1 MCIAKKDLTCPTCNR
16 SFKRKDHSERPFWET
31 WNKNEDEDETE
42 AKDLPC
48 MINSF
53 EVSSLL
59 HSWIP
64 LSTKQENKVNNQTSD
79 QL

>member
-1 MCIAKKDLTCPTCNR
+1 
-16 SFKRKDHSERPFWET
+16 
-31 WNKNEDEDETE
+31 
-42 AKDLPC
+42 

-79 QL
+79 QIIENVHIQNDSQHSNTIEETLFTNLQIMDSLSCTSND